1 MQRELSLQKALM
13 YVTQV
18 GQYFLHI
25 FSYNCRHIFHN
36 AFGRKNIHGI
46 YQVLVFS
53 KRAIL
58 LGQCLT
64 RIPKP
69 AYLGLLVVS

>member
-13 YVTQV
+13 YVTQQ
-18 GQYFLHI
+18 GKNSHYALI
-25 FSYNCRHIFHN
+25 NDSRHIFHN

-58 LGQCLT
+58 LGC
-64 RIPKP
+64 
-69 AYLGLLVVS
+69 GSV

>member
-18 GQYFLHI
+18 GQYSLHI
-25 FSYNCRHIFHN
+25 FSYKCRHIFHN

-53 KRAIL
+53 KQL
-58 LGQCLT
+58 FS
-64 RIPKP
+64 
-69 AYLGLLVVS
+69 LVSV